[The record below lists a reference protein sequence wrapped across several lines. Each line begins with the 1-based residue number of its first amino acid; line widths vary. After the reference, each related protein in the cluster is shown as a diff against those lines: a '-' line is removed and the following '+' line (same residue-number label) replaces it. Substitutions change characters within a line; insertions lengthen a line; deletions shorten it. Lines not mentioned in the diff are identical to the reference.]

1 MFDGKLID
9 IMEEPPRPDTLWAGE
24 HKIPWHDPEFSSRML
39 LEHLSQD
46 HQLASRRA
54 DIIAAQA
61 RWIAS
66 TLPGG
71 GERRVLDL
79 GCGPGLYAPHLLEAG
94 HRYRGIDFGP
104 ASIDHA
110 RRSFAVDPRCEFT
123 LGDIRTADY
132 GQEQDMV
139 MMLYG
144 ELNVFSPE
152 NCAQML
158 ARALGALRPGGR
170 LLLEVH
176 TREAVEQTGQGSSWY
191 KADRGLFSD
200 EPHLCL
206 MESRWYEEPAVSLQL
221 FHVVDLRSGGL
232 RSFRSTMQAYG
243 LDDYRRL
250 LRSAGFGEL
259 RCHEDWPG
267 CSEELM
273 VISARRE

>member
-1 MFDGKLID
+1 MSDEKLID
-9 IMEEPPRPDTLWAGE
+9 IMVEPCPEGLWAGE
-24 HKIPWHDPEFSSRML
+24 HKIPWNDPDFSRRML
-39 LEHLSQD
+39 REHLSQE

-54 DIIAAQA
+54 EVIAEQA

-66 TLPGG
+66 AFLGADEG
-71 GERRVLDL
+71 KVLDL

-94 HRYRGIDFGP
+94 HRYQGIDFGP

-110 RRSFAVDPRCEFT
+110 RQHFAVDQRCKFL
-123 LGDIRTADY
+123 LGDVCTADY
-132 GQEQDMV
+132 GGDHDLI

-152 NCAQML
+152 SCARIL
-158 ARALGALRPGGR
+158 SRAQGALRPGGR

-176 TREAVEQTGQGSSWY
+176 TREAVVATGQGSSWY
-191 KADRGLFSD
+191 KAEGGLFSD

-206 MESRWYEEPAVSLQL
+206 TESRWYEEPAVSLQL

-232 RSFRSTMQAYG
+232 RSYRSTIQAYG

-250 LRSAGFGEL
+250 LQSAGFKEFQ
-259 RCHEDWPG
+259 RHEDWPSSG
-267 CSEELM
+267 EELM
-273 VISARRE
+273 VISARKG